1 MDKMGKLFKVIVL
14 AKWYYSAQFGIQLSF
29 DMHFAVKSE
38 QPEIESMN

>member
-1 MDKMGKLFKVIVL
+1 MDKMGKLFKVI
-14 AKWYYSAQFGIQLSF
+14 KWYYSAQFGIQLSF